1 MIITNIEKLG
11 LLRQVSRATLG
22 GLGSSPNICDNNSN
36 LLNKIKMKTNQTYSA
51 EKRMEATAQMT
62 TIWSH
67 ET

>member
-1 MIITNIEKLG
+1 MNLT
-11 LLRQVSRATLG
+11 
-22 GLGSSPNICDNNSN
+22 NSN